1 MGKTLSDKIIETVEN
16 KQELTVFSSND
27 FLELASGQTIRRVL
41 NRMAERGEIRKIMR
55 SFYYRPRYSE
65 LLNEYEA
72 ASPHQIAVAI
82 ARKFNWN
89 IAPSGPTALNL
100 LGLSS
105 QVPANWTYICDG
117 SYKKIQLDNS
127 IIEFK
132 RKNNREITGMSY
144 QTSLVIQAISELGKN
159 NINETS
165 IAKIKSSL
173 NETQKKELLTE
184 GKSTLPWIYE
194 IIKKIAEEI

>member
-1 MGKTLSDKIIETVEN
+1 MGKTLPDKIIETLEKN
-16 KQELTVFSSND
+16 QELTVFSSND

-55 SFYYRPRYSE
+55 SFYYRPRYSK

-89 IAPSGPTALNL
+89 IAPSGLTALNL

-105 QVPANWTYICDG
+105 QVPAKWTYICDG
-117 SYKKIQLDNS
+117 SYKTIQFDNI

-132 RKNNREITGMSY
+132 RKNNREITGMSHK
-144 QTSLVIQAISELGKN
+144 TSLVIQAISELGKN
-159 NINETS
+159 NISETD
-165 IAKIKSSL
+165 IARVQASL
-173 NETQKKELLTE
+173 SETEKRELLKE
-184 GKSTLPWIYE
+184 GRSTLPWIYE
-194 IIKKIAEEI
+194 IIKKIAG

>member
-1 MGKTLSDKIIETVEN
+1 MEKTLSEKIIETLEN

-82 ARKFNWN
+82 ARKFNWS

-100 LGLSS
+100 LGLSP
-105 QVPANWTYICDG
+105 QVPAKWTYICDG
-117 SYKKIQLDNS
+117 SYKRIQLDNS
-127 IIEFK
+127 VIEFK
-132 RKNNREITGMSY
+132 RKNNREITGMSHK
-144 QTSLVIQAISELGKN
+144 TSLVIQAISELGKN
-159 NINETS
+159 NISEAD
-165 IAKIKSSL
+165 IAKIQAAL
-173 NETQKKELLTE
+173 DETEKRELLRE

-194 IIKKIAEEI
+194 IIKKIAGKI

>member
-1 MGKTLSDKIIETVEN
+1 MEKSLSDRIIETLEN

-65 LLNEYEA
+65 LLKEYEA

-105 QVPANWTYICDG
+105 QVPAKWSYICDG

-132 RKNNREITGMSY
+132 RKSNREITGMSY

-159 NINETS
+159 NINEAS
-165 IAKIKSSL
+165 IAKIQESL
-173 NETQKKELLTE
+173 NETQKRELLTE